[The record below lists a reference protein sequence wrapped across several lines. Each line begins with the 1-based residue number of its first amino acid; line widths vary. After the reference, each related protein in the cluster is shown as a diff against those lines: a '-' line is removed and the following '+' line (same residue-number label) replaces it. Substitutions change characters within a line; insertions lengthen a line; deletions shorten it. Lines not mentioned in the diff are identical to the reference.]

1 MIYCNLL
8 FTYLVLSLSLSL
20 STHTHARARAF
31 GESLRGV
38 NVVYTTI

>member
-8 FTYLVLSLSLSL
+8 FTYLVLSLSL